1 MKHYTQLTREE
12 RYQIYALKAAGH
24 NQADIAKVI
33 GRHKSTVSREL
44 IRNRGLKGYR
54 PKQAHNFASGRRQ
67 AKATPRIP
75 IETWERVELLLREDW
90 SPEQTMRTGLP
101 RCQAVW

>member
-54 PKQAHNFASGRRQ
+54 PKQAHSSRKELFERFFFLSPFISCRN
-67 AKATPRIP
+67 KDP
-75 IETWERVELLLREDW
+75 IVSTNL
-90 SPEQTMRTGLP
+90 
-101 RCQAVW
+101 